1 MSGLNAPA
9 LRPAGLRSPTAATRR
24 ALASAVV
31 VASAAAGAAPA
42 CAESCE
48 APTCVVSTTARPFAT
63 ARVPDYAPAFRA
75 AKPRRRRGGP
85 RALAGGGDGG
95 SWGGSN
101 GGFGGDNGDSRW
113 WGEPQ
118 QPEGGGDAM
127 LWHTL
132 SALSLLAGVQHVAT
146 RALVR
151 CLPRKLTL
159 PLSTFRAPELTA
171 PAAPAQAKCEQQG
184 IAAC

>member
-9 LRPAGLRSPTAATRR
+9 LRSPAGLRSPAATRR

-42 CAESCE
+42 CAESRE
-48 APTCVVSTTARPFAT
+48 APTCAITTTARPFV
-63 ARVPDYAPAFRA
+63 RVPDCAPAFR

-95 SWGGSN
+95 SWGGN
-101 GGFGGDNGDSRW
+101 GGFGDSGGDSRW
-113 WGEPQ
+113 WGEPE
-118 QPEGGGDAM
+118 QPEGGDSM

-132 SALSLLAGVQHVAT
+132 SALSLMAGVQHVAH

-151 CLPRKLTL
+151 ASPQVDSPASQCAFVRPRQ
-159 PLSTFRAPELTA
+159 R
-171 PAAPAQAKCEQQG
+171 C
-184 IAAC
+184 